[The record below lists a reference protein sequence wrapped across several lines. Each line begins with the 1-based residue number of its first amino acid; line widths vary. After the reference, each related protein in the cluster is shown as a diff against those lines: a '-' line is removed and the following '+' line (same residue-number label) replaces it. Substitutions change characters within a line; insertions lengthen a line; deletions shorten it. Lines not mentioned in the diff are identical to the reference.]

1 MSGPFTCLKTIKSA
15 SCCGSFC
22 RIRAESKSHFS
33 RSLCN
38 LVNFFF
44 YITNLWLFLN
54 GIWHVQL
61 FKAGVWPGSLVLNF
75 TLNTSAN
82 TDCFRL
88 SCCCVVQQ
96 FIRAK
101 PGFWHGPLYVDVT
114 CGFKIWPDV
123 YLKSLDSNLQHRY
136 HFPAIFGV
144 LNAVLRDFSKLHM
157 ESTRAWR
164 WDSSLNYIP
173 FRTEPAQHPELQ
185 GLRSH
190 CGFGIWLGRI
200 EFDC

>member
-1 MSGPFTCLKTIKSA
+1 MGWLWVFLQTFIMGNKIIMSGPFTCLKTIKSA

-33 RSLCN
+33 RSVCN
-38 LVNFFF
+38 LVIFFF

-96 FIRAK
+96 FIRASQAFGVV
-101 PGFWHGPLYVDVT
+101 PYVLMSLV
-114 CGFKIWPDV
+114 V
-123 YLKSLDSNLQHRY
+123 LKSDQTYTL
-136 HFPAIFGV
+136 
-144 LNAVLRDFSKLHM
+144 
-157 ESTRAWR
+157 RAWIQTF
-164 WDSSLNYIP
+164 NIVII
-173 FRTEPAQHPELQ
+173 F
-185 GLRSH
+185 LRFSG
-190 CGFGIWLGRI
+190 C
-200 EFDC
+200 